1 MTSYAYDFMDVKKF
15 HDEGLK
21 GQGIKVA
28 VMDSGIQKHTDLIVK
43 GGVNTYNN
51 SLPYD
56 ADLNNSHG
64 TMVAGI
70 IGSQSMGIAP
80 DCDLYAIRI
89 DDGVSTVNNTQ
100 WRSEERR
107 VGKECRERR

>member
-28 VMDSGIQKHTDLIVK
+28 VMDSGIQKHTDLIIK

-56 ADLNNSHG
+56 ANLNNSHG
-64 TMVAGI
+64 TKVAGI
-70 IGSQSMGIAP
+70 IARKDGGIATE
-80 DCDLYAIRI
+80 CDLYAIRI
-89 DDGVSTVNNTQ
+89 DDGVSNTNNTQ
-100 WRSEERR
+100 WSEQE
-107 VGKECRERR
+107 VGMDWAISNG